1 MSGHQ
6 GSTLAFDKRSIKVNR
21 PYPAAAP
28 MLAPMAK
35 YGSQC
40 NAGEKNVTPAKSVTL
55 EKSVTPAIGI
65 RQRQKAGLY
74 EEMRSGSQRF

>member
-6 GSTLAFDKRSIKVNR
+6 GSTLAFDKRSIKLNR
-21 PYPAAAP
+21 PYPPPSLRRVPYSSYSGWA
-28 MLAPMAK
+28 
-35 YGSQC
+35 Q
-40 NAGEKNVTPAKSVTL
+40 NVTPA
-55 EKSVTPAIGI
+55 KSVTPAIGI